1 MESHRCHDMI
11 RPRLCLYTPES
22 EFLAWYWLK
31 TELIAFCRE
40 VGLRTAGSKEELTAR
55 VAAFLGRREA
65 PATHRGATSR
75 SQDTA
80 PECLA
85 LQTVVVPGFRLSSR
99 LRAFFEEHEGAGFH
113 FNQALREF
121 FREPAG
127 RTLADALSL
136 YRNSRTE
143 PARPIT
149 AQFEYNRHM
158 REFFDTHLGGS
169 MKEARLAWWNKRNSR
184 QSS

>member
-1 MESHRCHDMI
+1 METHGRQDLV
-11 RPRLCLYTPES
+11 RPKLWLNTPES

-31 TELIAFCRE
+31 TELTAFCRE
-40 VGLRTAGSKEELTAR
+40 IGLRTDGSKQELTAR
-55 VAAFLGRREA
+55 VAAFLAGREA
-65 PATHRGATSR
+65 PATHRGDASR
-75 SQDTA
+75 TQDTL
-80 PECLA
+80 PECLT
-85 LQTVVVPGFRLSSR
+85 LRTVVTPGFRLSR
-99 LRAFFEEHEGAGFH
+99 KLRAFFEEHEGSGFH

-127 RTLADALSL
+127 RSLADALSL
-136 YRNSRTE
+136 YRNSHSE

-158 REFFDTHLGGS
+158 RDFFETHPGS
-169 MKEARLAWWNKRNSR
+169 SIKEARLAWWHKRNYR